1 MKNFKQLKLIMLYV
15 AFVPS
20 VVNADPLTYQL
31 LEDDTVT
38 VVDCDESA
46 SGVLAIPAKYKG
58 KPVASIKDNAFLNC
72 ISLTGV
78 TIGNSVTSI
87 GTKAFRG
94 CYSLTNVTIPESVTI
109 IGDYAFAWL
118 Q

>member
-15 AFVPS
+15 AFVPL

-58 KPVASIKDNAFLNC
+58 KPVASIKDNTFLNC

-78 TIGNSVTSI
+78 TIPNRVTRIGYKAYNNRYSI
-87 GTKAFRG
+87 
-94 CYSLTNVTIPESVTI
+94 TNVKIT
-109 IGDYAFAWL
+109 
-118 Q
+118 